1 MPVSVRS
8 GCRRFCCPV
17 RQRYVGYFFLYH
29 SGTAR
34 DDVLV
39 FQHLEKYLA
48 GDVVRVITGQ
58 YERLSVE
65 QPVKVH
71 FQKVTLD
78 NVILQWR
85 IGFTEIGNRFVV
97 YFNDFYQPVF
107 FYQKLGQYSH
117 TRSYLQYRQLGK
129 VSTVSAISCA
139 TFKSFRKCCP
149 RNFLGFTNFIY
160 QLNNYFCSRQR

>member
-1 MPVSVRS
+1 MVEGGLHHLFEQFFVASQFLGIIAGHADDGAFHFWGRVENMFADGKEIFYFIPCLYQYAQDAVGFAARS
-8 GCRRFCCPV
+8 GSDTF
-17 RQRYVGYFFLYH
+17 GYFFLYH

-71 FQKVTLD
+71 FQKIVFD
-78 NVILQWR
+78 NVIFQ
-85 IGFTEIGNRFVV
+85 
-97 YFNDFYQPVF
+97 
-107 FYQKLGQYSH
+107 
-117 TRSYLQYRQLGK
+117 
-129 VSTVSAISCA
+129 
-139 TFKSFRKCCP
+139 
-149 RNFLGFTNFIY
+149 
-160 QLNNYFCSRQR
+160 